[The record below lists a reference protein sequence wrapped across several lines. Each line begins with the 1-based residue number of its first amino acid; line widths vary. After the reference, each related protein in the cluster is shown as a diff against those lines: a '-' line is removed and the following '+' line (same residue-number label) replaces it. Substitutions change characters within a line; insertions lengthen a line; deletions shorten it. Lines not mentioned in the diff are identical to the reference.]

1 MGNQSFSD
9 FTYGVGLKINA
20 NSFKQVKD
28 DLKKNPP
35 VNEKM
40 LRVMF
45 MEMGRKPSEA
55 QIKQMIKSIN
65 DQYK

>member
-1 MGNQSFSD
+1 MFELII
-9 FTYGVGLKINA
+9 GLLIGLVIGFFLARK
-20 NSFKQVKD
+20 KVKD

-55 QIKQMIKSIN
+55 QIKQMVKSIN
-65 DQYK
+65 DQIK

>member
-1 MGNQSFSD
+1 MFELII
-9 FTYGVGLKINA
+9 GLLIGLVIGFFLARKY
-20 NSFKQVKD
+20 VKN

-55 QIKQMIKSIN
+55 QIKQMMKSIN